1 MYIIKQELI
10 PLSMDEFDSHN
21 QLKHTDHSGTNS
33 LFSPQI
39 GPDVESTICQ
49 NKMATTSVSFL

>member
-1 MYIIKQELI
+1 
-10 PLSMDEFDSHN
+10 MDEFDSHN